1 MMNWPTALLMMLA
14 STFVS
19 AGTGSVSNDPF
30 SSGKGVMRLSEPVE
44 VTDSFETFGSPLP
57 EQGETVPLAMLLTR
71 GQEFL
76 GRSVKVRT
84 RIAQVCQAKGCFFIA
99 QEGGHS
105 ARVSFKDYGFFVPTD
120 ISGRT
125 VTLAGEL
132 VEVTLTDEQASHLS
146 ADVGDPDA
154 LTTGRQY
161 QIIATSV
168 RVPKG

>member
-1 MMNWPTALLMMLA
+1 MNWPIALLMMLV

-19 AGTGSVSNDPF
+19 AGTGPVSAGPV
-30 SSGKGVMRLSEPVE
+30 STSKGVVRLSEPVE
-44 VTDSFETFGSPLP
+44 VTDTFETFGSPLP
-57 EQGETVPLAMLLTR
+57 EHGDAVPLAELLTR
-71 GQEFL
+71 GEEFL

-84 RIAQVCQAKGCFFIA
+84 RIAQVCQAQGCFFIA

-105 ARVSFKDYGFFVPTD
+105 ARVSFKDYGFFVPTN

-132 VEVTLTDEQASHLS
+132 VEVTLTDEQASHLN
-146 ADVGDPDA
+146 ADAGDPDA